1 MKHAQGPD
9 ITSLYPANIGRG
21 GSWVRGKRSWSSGG
35 ERGKP
40 ILGFLHRLFWGKCHV
55 GMTYRPKEVRM
66 SWNHY
71 VHAIRDRER
80 ASTPQQVRVPRQ
92 ANKQNSLLCLVIR
105 SGTAST
111 RGGVRGGRE
120 GALAPPDQIGR
131 AHV

>member
-40 ILGFLHRLFWGKCHV
+40 ILGFLHRLFWGKCHA

-92 ANKQNSLLCLVIR
+92 ANKQNSLLCLVIG

-111 RGGVRGGRE
+111 DEPVVVDKYIQTRQR
-120 GALAPPDQIGR
+120 
-131 AHV
+131 